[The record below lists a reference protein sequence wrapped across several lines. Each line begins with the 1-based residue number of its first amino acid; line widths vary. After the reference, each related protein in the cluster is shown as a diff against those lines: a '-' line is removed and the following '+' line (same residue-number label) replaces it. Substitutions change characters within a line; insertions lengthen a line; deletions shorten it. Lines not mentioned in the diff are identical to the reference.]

1 MPGSVVDNP
10 MITVVATIL
19 FVVLAAAPGAAMAG
33 AESGFGLYLESAD
46 LVTTD
51 ADSDEEYARAT
62 FGGGFDYQVALGE
75 SFSLG
80 ISFGETVGNA
90 SFPTLPK
97 VSTHKIS
104 TAALEARL
112 WLDSLFVGY
121 HTGTFVLITGEGLGS
136 PEISGGASGD
146 GFTLGVEGE
155 SGWFILAQT
164 VQVSGLKVPDGPK
177 VNIEGYRVRF
187 GHRWR

>member
-1 MPGSVVDNP
+1 MKS
-10 MITVVATIL
+10 VVATVL
-19 FVVLAAAPGAAMAG
+19 FVMLAAAPGAAMAG
-33 AESGFGLYLESAD
+33 AESGFGLFLESAN

-51 ADSDEEYARAT
+51 AETDEEYARAT
-62 FGGGFDYQVALGE
+62 FGGGFDYQLALGE

-80 ISFGETVGNA
+80 IVVGETVGKA

-97 VSTHKIS
+97 VSTHKVS

-112 WLDSLFVGY
+112 WLDALFVGY
-121 HTGTFVLITGEGLGS
+121 YTGTFVLVTGEGLGS
-136 PEISGGASGD
+136 PEISGGTAGD
-146 GFTLGVEGE
+146 GFTLGIEVE

-164 VQVSGLKVPDGPK
+164 VNVTDLNVPEGPQ